1 VKKESH
7 AQQEIRDPS
16 SEEINETGENESDE
30 R

>member
-1 VKKESH
+1 VKNEGQ
-7 AQQEIRDPS
+7 AEQEIRDPS